1 MITKLSSYIM
11 TGLSA
16 FFLPI
21 SWALISTIVII
32 GIDTVTGVMAAG
44 KNDVKN
50 IESRKMGRV
59 VSKIIY
65 YFSAIIIC
73 QIASLYIDDQ
83 IPFVKLSLV
92 AIMIIEVKSIDENF
106 RNTFGFSFVDKLL
119 KGFKRLNRKDNEKN

>member
-1 MITKLSSYIM
+1 MISKLSTYLL

-21 SWALISTIVII
+21 SWALISVIVIV

-73 QIASLYIDDQ
+73 NIAALHIDDQ

-92 AIMIIEVKSIDENF
+92 AIMTIEVKSIDENF
-106 RNTFGFSFVDKLL
+106 RKTFGFSFVDKLL
-119 KGFKRLNRKDNEKN
+119 KGFKKLNRKDSEKD